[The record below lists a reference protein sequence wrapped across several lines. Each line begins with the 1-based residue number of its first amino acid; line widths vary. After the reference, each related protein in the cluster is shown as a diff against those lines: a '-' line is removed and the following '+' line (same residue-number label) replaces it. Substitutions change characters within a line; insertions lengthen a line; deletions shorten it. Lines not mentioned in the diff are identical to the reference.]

1 VSSFLTGFLGQSF
14 IGQGPCDWS
23 RFVRDNVLQN
33 LSGYVETIKFTV
45 YIQLRGSGFVD
56 WLANNVAGLG
66 VSISGVPACV

>member
-23 RFVRDNVLQN
+23 RFIRDDVLQH
-33 LSGYVETIKFTV
+33 LPGYVETIKLAV
-45 YIQLRGSGFVD
+45 YIQLGGSGLVD
-56 WLANNVAGLG
+56 WLANNVAGVG